1 MEVLNLIKGNF
12 FKSAIKTVTKK
23 ESGITDVSIIAPVKC
38 QPLWRFPGLKV
49 LEPHS
54 TKPLN
59 KIIKKRI
66 ELIAPAQ
73 EEVNGR
79 LSQIFLLYPAI
90 NKEITIN
97 KAPKTMPPSIGF
109 LTNIPTRTNI
119 HANVINKF
127 LRCFLIK
134 SFNLFPLNSSR
145 WFAGN
150 IVSDSSHFWNF
161 INYSSRNFF

>member
-1 MEVLNLIKGNF
+1 MLIKIDIIITANGNVEIQKKSLILEVLNLIKDNF

-23 ESGITDVSIIAPVKC
+23 ESGIIDVSIIAPVKC
-38 QPLWRFPGLKV
+38 QPLWRFSGLKV

-79 LSQIFLLYPAI
+79 LSKIFLL
-90 NKEITIN
+90 
-97 KAPKTMPPSIGF
+97 
-109 LTNIPTRTNI
+109 
-119 HANVINKF
+119 
-127 LRCFLIK
+127 
-134 SFNLFPLNSSR
+134 
-145 WFAGN
+145 
-150 IVSDSSHFWNF
+150 
-161 INYSSRNFF
+161 